1 MENKNA
7 ASVPMKI
14 GIASL
19 DAQHEALFECINKF
33 IRLYLKGEPER
44 GEVEKQFAALVDYTV
59 THFDDEEFFMRSID
73 YPELANHAAQ
83 HQALRDVVDSFST
96 RLETEKDLHT
106 FCGEVIELLKTWLNK
121 HICTLDAKIAVY
133 YQSHGK

>member
-7 ASVPMKI
+7 VSVPTRI

-44 GEVEKQFAALVDYTV
+44 EKVEKQFAALVDYTM

-73 YPELANHAAQ
+73 YPELALHAAQ
-83 HQALRDVVDSFST
+83 HQALRDVVDGFT
-96 RLETEKDLHT
+96 ARLETETDLHD
-106 FCGEVIELLKTWLNK
+106 FCGAVIELLKTWLNK
-121 HICTLDAKIAVY
+121 HICTMDTRIAVY
-133 YQSHGK
+133 YQAHGK

>member
-73 YPELANHAAQ
+73 NRSPILSELAPYL
-83 HQALRDVVDSFST
+83 LRRIFSGY
-96 RLETEKDLHT
+96 
-106 FCGEVIELLKTWLNK
+106 F
-121 HICTLDAKIAVY
+121 
-133 YQSHGK
+133 